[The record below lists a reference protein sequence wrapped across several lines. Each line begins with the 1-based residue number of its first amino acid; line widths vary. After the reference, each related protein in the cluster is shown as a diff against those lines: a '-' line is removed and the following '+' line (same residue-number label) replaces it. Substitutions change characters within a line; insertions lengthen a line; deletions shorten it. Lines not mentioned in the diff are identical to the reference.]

1 MDMQLIKDTHID
13 FIGKSKMAISI
24 SVILILAGIVSIIIQ
39 GGPKLGIDF
48 TGGTSLQLKFEKP
61 IKIGEIRNILS
72 GINLGDIEIKE
83 FATQNEVLIRIPQQ
97 AASENIS
104 QKVITELSSKISDNK
119 LEVRMNE
126 EVGPRIG
133 SELRRATIWAIL
145 ISLILLLIYISFR
158 FEFKFALGGVVAL
171 FHDVMVTL
179 SFFSWLKLDISLDV
193 IAAFLTII
201 GYSLND
207 TIVIFDR
214 VRENLK
220 ILRREEYINIFNVS
234 INQTLSRTILTSLTV
249 FIVVIILF
257 LFGGEVIHNF
267 SFAMV
272 VGVIAGT
279 YSTVFIASPIV
290 IYWHKKKES
299 AKRIGR

>member
-1 MDMQLIKDTHID
+1 MQIIKETHID
-13 FIGKSKMAISI
+13 FIGKSKITIAISL
-24 SVILILAGIVSIIIQ
+24 ILILAGIISLIIQ

-48 TGGTSLQLKFEKP
+48 TGGTSLQLRFEKP
-61 IKIGEIRNILS
+61 IKISEIRNVLT
-72 GINLGDIEIKE
+72 GINLGDVEIKE
-83 FATQNEVLIRIPQQ
+83 FATRNEVLIRIAQQ
-97 AASENIS
+97 PTSENIS
-104 QKVITELSSKISDNK
+104 QKVINELALKLADNK

-126 EVGPRIG
+126 DVGPRIG

-145 ISLILLLIYISFR
+145 ISLVLLLIYISYR
-158 FEFKFALGGVVAL
+158 FEFKFALGAIIAL

-220 ILRREEYINIFNVS
+220 ILRREEYINIFNIS
-234 INQTLSRTILTSLTV
+234 INQTLGRTILTSLTV

-257 LFGGEVIHNF
+257 FFGGEVIHNF

-290 IYWHKKKES
+290 IAWHLRKEN

>member
-1 MDMQLIKDTHID
+1 MQLIKDTHID

-24 SVILILAGIVSIIIQ
+24 SVILILAGIVSLIIQ

-48 TGGTSLQLKFEKP
+48 TGGTSLQFKFEKP

-97 AASENIS
+97 SASENIS

-158 FEFKFALGGVVAL
+158 FEFKFALGAVVAL

-279 YSTVFIASPIV
+279 YSTVFIACPIA